1 MDSMKIEYVDDYFE
15 RQSEA
20 GNGLALQGP
29 STVTPVSTPVTNE
42 WEIVDVLLNRKKYP
56 LIRCTNGLMTVNLT
70 MLSSSK
76 KHVTWRCNDRKC
88 NGKHLIMVCCFIDR
102 RSSYFVAESR
112 SVRDSQK

>member
-1 MDSMKIEYVDDYFE
+1 MNPVKIEYVDDSFD

-20 GNGLALQGP
+20 GNRLAVRDP
-29 STVTPVSTPVTNE
+29 SAVMPVSTPVTNE

-56 LIRCTNGLMTVNLT
+56 LIRCQNGFMTVNLT